1 MTYTTSIP
9 VNSINKMNKSP
20 LKYKKL
26 SRNTIPQF
34 SRHRI
39 HLFNDIP

>member
-26 SRNTIPQF
+26 SQNILF